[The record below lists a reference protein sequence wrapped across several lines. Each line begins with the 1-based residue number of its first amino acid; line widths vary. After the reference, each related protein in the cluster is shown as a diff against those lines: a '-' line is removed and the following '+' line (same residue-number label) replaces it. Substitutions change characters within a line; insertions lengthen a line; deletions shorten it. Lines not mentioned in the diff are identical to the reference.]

1 MAEQYD
7 NNNTFTL
14 WKNDRKESDAQPDYR
29 GVMQV
34 DGKDKEIACW
44 IREAKTTGKKFLS
57 GRIQEPYKASS
68 NNAAV
73 EGESQSDD
81 VPF

>member
-34 DGKDKEIACW
+34 DGKDKEIA
-44 IREAKTTGKKFLS
+44 
-57 GRIQEPYKASS
+57 
-68 NNAAV
+68 
-73 EGESQSDD
+73 
-81 VPF
+81 